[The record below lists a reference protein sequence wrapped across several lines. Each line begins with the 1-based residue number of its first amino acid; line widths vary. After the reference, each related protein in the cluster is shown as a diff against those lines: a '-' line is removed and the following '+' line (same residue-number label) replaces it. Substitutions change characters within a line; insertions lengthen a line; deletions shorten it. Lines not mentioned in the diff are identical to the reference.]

1 MCPPLDTDFGVI
13 EDVMPGESYCI
24 NETEYRQCVDPG
36 NGQCPEWDFY
46 ATCAWNDGIC
56 IQYGTNHDCGLQ

>member
-1 MCPPLDTDFGVI
+1 
-13 EDVMPGESYCI
+13 MPGESYCI
-24 NETEYRQCVDPG
+24 NETEYRQCVDVG

-56 IQYGTNHDCGLQ
+56 IQYGTNHDCGLE